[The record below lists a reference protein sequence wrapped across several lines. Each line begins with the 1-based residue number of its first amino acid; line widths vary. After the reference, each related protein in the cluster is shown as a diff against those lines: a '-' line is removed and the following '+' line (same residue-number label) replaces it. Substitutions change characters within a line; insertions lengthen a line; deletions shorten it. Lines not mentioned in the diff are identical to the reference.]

1 MFPSVFPFPPAHQRR
16 IPHHGICLRHEC
28 PIINPLDQGIKDA
41 FINAKLLLGFD
52 KGAANFI
59 AETAKIPAPAEKFE
73 ASQDLPPLEQI
84 RAAVKNGERNNPPH
98 S

>member
-1 MFPSVFPFPPAHQRR
+1 MPAKLSAPSDYIRKNSVSPVSWGQAMFPSVFLPVRASTPAFLTMAFAC
-16 IPHHGICLRHEC
+16 GMNA

-59 AETAKIPAPAEKFE
+59 AETAKMPAACRK
-73 ASQDLPPLEQI
+73 
-84 RAAVKNGERNNPPH
+84 G
-98 S
+98 

>member
-1 MFPSVFPFPPAHQRR
+1 MAFAC
-16 IPHHGICLRHEC
+16 GMNA

-59 AETAKIPAPAEKFE
+59 AETAKMPAPAEKAE

-84 RAAVKNGERNNPPH
+84 KAALKNVYN
-98 S
+98 